1 MSDLKTGA
9 ENVIWNLDD
18 LYSSKEKLKEDAND
32 LLEGSKSF
40 HEKYHDPKRLFEDP
54 LISLKA
60 IKELEN
66 IYSKMSRIS
75 QYVSLKFS
83 ENTSSQET
91 KKLLSWVEN
100 VENEIESNLLFIQI
114 AFSKMNDTEFKR
126 IIDKLSSYR
135 HFVESARRFRNHT
148 LSEREEQIIV
158 YKDSTGSNA
167 FVRFYTQL
175 TSKYSF
181 KMKVDGKM
189 QNLNASQLRSLRTH
203 PDAMVRE
210 KASSKLFKRYKKDA
224 LSIETSYNAVA
235 KDYDFEAKLRNYPT
249 PNSMRNLQNEVDD
262 LVVDALVEVTTKNNS
277 LVNKYYKLKAKSMNV
292 EKLKL
297 SDIYASI
304 GKTRKIFKWE
314 EAKETVRKTFYSFH
328 PTFGKIVDEFFD
340 NNWIHAALKPAKSGG
355 AFCSYA
361 DPKHHPYVLVNF
373 TGQIRDVMTLGH
385 ELGHGIHGYLSRKQN
400 ILQYHTPLTMAE
412 TASTFA
418 EMLLMDHF
426 LETLPTEEVI
436 PFISSKIEDLFAT
449 MNRQNMFTRFERL
462 AHEKISKEG
471 ASFEELSDIY
481 EEELHIMFG
490 DSVLYNPEYR
500 WEWSSVPHFFHT
512 PFYCYAYDFAQLMV
526 LSLYQR
532 YKEGMPNFKE
542 KYVRLL
548 KSGGSD
554 SPQKLLKPFEIDLKD
569 PNFWQAGF
577 DFVDK
582 TLIERLESSL

>member
-1 MSDLKTGA
+1 MKTGA
-9 ENVIWNLDD
+9 ENIVWNLND
-18 LYSSKEKLKEDAND
+18 LYTSEEKLKEDAND
-32 LLEGSKSF
+32 LLERSENF
-40 HEKYHDPKRLFEDP
+40 HEKHHDANKLFEDP
-54 LISLKA
+54 NASLKA
-60 IKELEN
+60 TKELEK

-75 QYVSLKFS
+75 QYVGLKFS
-83 ENTSSQET
+83 ENTSSKKT
-91 KKLLSWVEN
+91 KKILLWVEN

-114 AFSKMNDTEFKR
+114 AFSKMNDAEFKR
-126 IIDKLSSYR
+126 IIDKLSNYR

-175 TSKYSF
+175 TSKYAF
-181 KMKVDGKM
+181 KMKVDGKV
-189 QNLNASQLRSLRTH
+189 QNLNASQLRSLRMH

-224 LSIETSYNAVA
+224 LSIETAYNAVA

-262 LVVDALVEVTTKNNS
+262 LVVDALVKTTSKNNS
-277 LVNKYYKLKAKSMNV
+277 LVNKYYKLKAKLMNV

-297 SDIYASI
+297 SDAYAPT
-304 GKTRKIFKWE
+304 GKTRKIFKWSD
-314 EAKETVRKTFYSFH
+314 AKETIRKTFYSFH
-328 PTFGKIVDEFFD
+328 PKFGKIVDEFFD

-373 TGQIRDVMTLGH
+373 TGQIRDVITLGH
-385 ELGHGIHGYLSRKQN
+385 ELGHGVHGYLSRKQN
-400 ILQYHTPLTMAE
+400 VLQYHTPLTMAE

-426 LETLPTEEVI
+426 LEVLPNEEII
-436 PFISSKIEDLFAT
+436 PFVSSKIEDLFAT

-481 EEELHIMFG
+481 EKELHIMFG

-526 LSLYQR
+526 LSIYQR

-542 KYVRLL
+542 KYVKLL
-548 KSGGSD
+548 QSGGSD
-554 SPQKLLKPFEIDLKD
+554 SPQNLLKPFGIDLKD
-569 PNFWQAGF
+569 PNFWQSGF

-582 TLIERLESSL
+582 TLIKRLEGNL